1 MLVLLGINHES
12 APLTIREQLA
22 FSEQD
27 LAPALRRLLERGG
40 IQEAMILSTCNRVE
54 VLARAGDVAA
64 AAQAITTFLAEERS
78 VPVEQLNGHAYLRSD
93 EAAVRHVFEVACGL
107 DSMILG
113 EPQILGQIKQAY
125 SVARETGSTGPL
137 LDHLLQAG
145 FAAAKQVRS
154 ETGISRNAVSVAF
167 AAVELARKIFGDLKG
182 RSVLVVGAGKMA
194 ALATRHL
201 VGSGIDRIRVAS
213 RSFERAEAFAR
224 KFGGKAVPWDR
235 AWDLLHEVDIVVT
248 GTAAPGTVLQRDHVA
263 KAARARRNRPLF
275 IVDIAV
281 PRDVDPAVNELDNV
295 YLYDIDDLQGII
307 EDNIGDRRRAAVEAR
322 RMIDAHVRTFRRW
335 HTSLNV
341 TPTIVALRESL
352 LGMGRQEVERFRRR
366 LGDMTPSQAQAVE
379 ELTRAVIQ
387 KILHRPIRQLKEFSD
402 RGDSQ
407 MYTALYR
414 EIFGIEGQ
422 GSNGQG
428 EPGARPDAPR
438 ETAHEDGGS

>member
-12 APLTIREQLA
+12 APLTMRERLA

-27 LAPALRRLLERGG
+27 LAPALRRLLARDG

-54 VLARAGDVAA
+54 VLARAADTTAA
-64 AAQAITTFLAEERS
+64 ARAITTFLAEERR
-78 VPVEQLNGHAYLRSD
+78 VPVDELDGHAYLRSD

-125 SVARETGSTGPL
+125 SIARDSGSTGPL

-145 FAAAKQVRS
+145 FSAAKQVRS

-182 RSVLVVGAGKMA
+182 RAVLVVGAGKMA

-201 VGSGIDRIRVAS
+201 VASGIDRISVAS
-213 RSFERAEAFAR
+213 RSLERGEAFAR
-224 KFGGKAVPWDR
+224 TFGGKAVPWDR
-235 AWDLLHEVDIVVT
+235 AWDLLDEVDVVVT
-248 GTAAPGTVLQRDHVA
+248 GTAAPGTILDRDRVA
-263 KAARARRNRPLF
+263 KAARARRSRPLF
-275 IVDIAV
+275 IIDIAV

-295 YLYDIDDLQGII
+295 YLYDVDDLQGIV

-322 RMIDAHVRTFRRW
+322 RMIDSHVRTFRRW
-335 HTSLNV
+335 HASLNV

-366 LGDMTPSQAQAVE
+366 LGDMTPSQAQAVD
-379 ELTRAVIQ
+379 ELTRAIIHKV
-387 KILHRPIRQLKEFSD
+387 LHRPIRQLKEFSD
-402 RGDSQ
+402 RGDAQ

-414 EIFGIEGQ
+414 EIFGIESR
-422 GSNGQG
+422 GSNG
-428 EPGARPDAPR
+428 
-438 ETAHEDGGS
+438 DGGTATAADEPAPADDREGS